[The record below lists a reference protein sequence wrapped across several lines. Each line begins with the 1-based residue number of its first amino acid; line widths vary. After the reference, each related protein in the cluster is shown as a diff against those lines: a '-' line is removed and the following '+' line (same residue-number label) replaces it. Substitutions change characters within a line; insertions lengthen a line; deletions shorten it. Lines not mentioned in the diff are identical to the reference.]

1 MNSTVFEMIKIVL
14 YLAGV
19 VVLSFAVSFIW
30 KNVFRLIARK
40 TTTELDNMIFGYT
53 EKPVG
58 FLVLVVGFYFVMRR
72 LTKYQF
78 MDHSVILQIINGVFY
93 TAAVMAVSLFIYAL
107 IKAILDWYAQE
118 KALKAGIVVQDFI
131 PLVKRLIQAVIL
143 FISIMIVLG
152 HFNINITGL
161 VATAGI
167 ASLAFALAAQDS
179 ISNMIAGFLI
189 MVDRPFRVDDR
200 VELADGTMGDVLE
213 VGLRSTKIL
222 SFDNTVVVVPNS
234 EIAKA
239 KITNFGYPNP
249 KVKIRQIINVAY
261 GSDIKKVKKILKEIC
276 QAHPD
281 VLDDPV
287 PEVYFTEFGES
298 SLNVLSVCWVSD
310 YKEKFRITDEL
321 NMEIKRRFEE
331 ENVEIPFPQRD
342 VHVYTVPPKKN

>member
-1 MNSTVFEMIKIVL
+1 MNSTLFAMIKVVL
-14 YLAGV
+14 YFAGV
-19 VVLSFAVSFIW
+19 VVLSFVVRFIW
-30 KNVFRLIARK
+30 QNVFKLIARK
-40 TTTELDNMIFGYT
+40 THTELDNMIFEYT
-53 EKPVG
+53 EKPVS
-58 FLVLVVGFYFVMRR
+58 FLVIVVGFYFIMRD
-72 LTKYQF
+72 LAKDQF
-78 MDHSVILQIINGVFY
+78 MNGSFVLQIINGVFY
-93 TAAVMAVSLFIYAL
+93 TAAVVVVSLFIYAL
-107 IKAILDWYAQE
+107 LKAILDWYAQE

-200 VELADGTMGDVLE
+200 IELADGTMGDVLE
-213 VGLRSTKIL
+213 IGLRSTKIL
-222 SFDNTVVVVPNS
+222 SFDHTVIVVPNS

-249 KVKIRQIINVAY
+249 KVKIRQVVNVAY
-261 GSDIKKVKKILKEIC
+261 GSDIVKVKKILKEIC
-276 QAHPD
+276 QAHSD
-281 VLDDPV
+281 VLKDPA
-287 PEVYFTEFGES
+287 PDAYFMEFGES

-342 VHVYTVPPKKN
+342 VHVRTIPPKKS